1 MRIKAAIFWSSILLA
16 LSILTGC
23 QNSAAS
29 PTSGEVASG
38 SQAPLQSVDVTTT
51 EQPAGPFGIYLTP
64 AYIRNEEL
72 ADSGLDC
79 GRVADEPLLSAADIL
94 SYKWEMHQIQITHEA
109 YQRLSRL
116 EVPVSGLPFVT
127 CVGRHPVYSGA
138 LWTMVSSASFEGVV
152 ILFPLFE
159 EDLLQIELGYPG
171 PDFFQGD
178 DPRPDPQIYE
188 SLSQAG
194 KLK

>member
-1 MRIKAAIFWSSILLA
+1 MRTKIIILLC
-16 LSILTGC
+16 ILNILCAC
-23 QNSAAS
+23 QIVPEASPVSVQTEPESNSAS
-29 PTSGEVASG
+29 TNQE
-38 SQAPLQSVDVTTT
+38 
-51 EQPAGPFGIYLTP
+51 PAGPFGIYLTP

-94 SYKWEMHQIQITHEA
+94 SYDWEMHQIQVTHEA

-138 LWTMVSSASFEGVV
+138 LWTMLSSASFEGVV
-152 ILFPLFE
+152 ILFPLLE
-159 EDLLQIELGYPG
+159 PDSLQIELGYPG
-171 PDFFQGD
+171 PDFFQGN
-178 DPRPDPQIYE
+178 DPRSDPQIHE